1 MYEIFAELLDQS
13 GKKTIDV
20 ARATGIP
27 SSTFT
32 DWKKGRSTPKQDK
45 LKKIAD
51 FFNVSVDYIMTGE
64 EPVEETSN
72 KGYYIDE
79 ETARTA
85 QEIYNNDK
93 ILFDVYNTVDKERL
107 VDFAKKL
114 AELRKIEEGE
124 EWLYY
129 KGYYI
134 NVVILDESYGIPG
147 CVRHNSDD
155 SYTIFIDALLNH
167 ERQREVFLHEM
178 RHILGDDFSESDVQM
193 IEMKNHMH
201 DYCIEVS
208 TEIFPYTQRIKVVT
222 AN

>member
-1 MYEIFAELLDQS
+1 MYEIFAKLLDES
-13 GKKTIDV
+13 GKKAIDV
-20 ARATGIP
+20 SRATSIP

-45 LKKIAD
+45 LQKIAD
-51 FFNVSVDYIMTGE
+51 YFGVSIEYLMTGE
-64 EPVEETSN
+64 EPTIDASN
-72 KGYYIDE
+72 QGYYIDE

-93 ILFDVYNTVDKERL
+93 ILFDVYNTADKDRL
-107 VDFAKKL
+107 IAYAKKL
-114 AELRKIEEGE
+114 SELRKLEEGE

-134 NVVILDESYGIPG
+134 NVVILDKSYGIPG

-155 SYTIFIDALLNH
+155 SYTIFIDASLNYEKQH
-167 ERQREVFLHEM
+167 EVFLHEM

-193 IEMKNHMH
+193 IEMKNHMR
-201 DYCIEVS
+201 DYYIEVS
-208 TEIFPYTQRIKVVT
+208 AEIFPYTQRIKVVT

>member
-1 MYEIFAELLDQS
+1 MYEKFEELLKKNNVTAYRVAKETGVTTATLTSWKQ
-13 GKKTIDV
+13 GKY
-20 ARATGIP
+20 
-27 SSTFT
+27 
-32 DWKKGRSTPKQDK
+32 TPKREK
-45 LKKIAD
+45 LQKIAD
-51 FFNVSVDYIMTGE
+51 YFGVGIEYFTGE
-64 EPVEETSN
+64 GPVEETYN
-72 KGYYIDE
+72 QGYYIDE

-147 CVRHNSDD
+147 CVKHNADD
-155 SYTIFIDALLNH
+155 SYTIFIDASLNYEKQH
-167 ERQREVFLHEM
+167 EVFLHEM
-178 RHILGDDFSESDVQM
+178 RHIIGNDFEEDDVQN
-193 IEMKNHMH
+193 IEMKNHMY
-201 DYCIEVS
+201 DYFL
-208 TEIFPYTQRIKVVT
+208 EISAELLPNLKNIKT
-222 AN
+222 MRAI

>member
-1 MYEIFAELLDQS
+1 MYEIYQKLLDS
-13 GKKTIDV
+13 RNLKNADIS
-20 ARATGIP
+20 RATGI
-27 SSTFT
+27 SNMTLS
-32 DWKKGRSTPKQDK
+32 DWKRGKSTPKQDK
-45 LKKIAD
+45 LQKIAD
-51 FFNVSVDYIMTGE
+51 YFGVSIEYLMTGK
-64 EPVEETSN
+64 EPTIDSSTQ
-72 KGYYIDE
+72 GYYIDE

-147 CVRHNSDD
+147 CVKHNADD
-155 SYTIFIDALLNH
+155 SYTIFIDASLNYEKQH
-167 ERQREVFLHEM
+167 EVFLHEM
-178 RHILGDDFSESDVQM
+178 RHILGNDFDEEDVQK
-193 IEMKNHMH
+193 IEMRNHMN
-201 DYCIEVS
+201 DYL
-208 TEIFPYTQRIKVVT
+208 EIACELFPDLNKLRIAK
-222 AN
+222 AI